1 MDYKDTL
8 LSNLESLLYDVL
20 SEDIITPSE
29 IHDCI
34 TKTVKDSY
42 YYHKHHTS
50 RSYELMTKLHSCDGN
65 DSSSECK
72 KSWNDFWEEEQP
84 SLTYDEMIKSG
95 WTMTADGF
103 WIRESKEL
111 ETDSITQVPRT
122 FTTTIE
128 LDPASGECYMSLP
141 PELLQSLQWTEGTQL
156 NLTVQDSTLHITR
169 A

>member
-8 LSNLESLLYDVL
+8 LSNLESLLYDIL
-20 SEDIITPSE
+20 SEDTITPSE

-34 TKTVKDSY
+34 TKVVKESY

-103 WIRESKEL
+103 WIRESKQLTTRL
-111 ETDSITQVPRT
+111 ETDSITQEPY
-122 FTTTIE
+122 
-128 LDPASGECYMSLP
+128 LSLP

-156 NLTVQDSTLHITR
+156 NLTVQDGTLHITK

>member
-8 LSNLESLLYDVL
+8 LSNLESLLYDIL
-20 SEDIITPSE
+20 SEDTITSSE

-34 TKTVKDSY
+34 TKTVKESY

-50 RSYELMTKLHSCDGN
+50 RSYELMAKLHSCDGN

-103 WIRESKEL
+103 WIRESKEITTRL
-111 ETDSITQVPRT
+111 ETDSITQ
-122 FTTTIE
+122 
-128 LDPASGECYMSLP
+128 DPYLTLP
-141 PELLQSLQWTEGTQL
+141 QELLEELNWTEGTLL
-156 NLTVQDSTLHITR
+156 NLTVKDGTLHITK